1 MSEDAPYRALR
12 HRDYRH
18 LALSQGVSLIGT
30 QMQVAAIN
38 WHVYLLSG
46 SPWALGMIGLTR
58 VAPLIL
64 FSLWGGIVADRHDR
78 KRVIFAAQS
87 VLALLAC
94 GLAWA
99 TWKSHDTLWLVYAVN
114 AVAAAASAFDN
125 PARQALVPRL
135 VPAKQLAGALSLNL
149 SAFNFA
155 TIAGPALSGLLLAG
169 TSREHFAGR
178 DSLAIIYALN
188 ALSFLGVLIAVAT
201 IRTAGTVEP
210 RDGEHPAFFASL
222 REGLQFVFSTPI
234 MIATMALDFFAT
246 FWAGSLLLLPI
257 VADQILGVGARGY
270 GFLAA
275 APAVGA
281 LLGSLYTSVRI
292 LPKRQGPI
300 LLGAVAF
307 YGCATIV
314 VGLSRSFWLT
324 LLALALSGLA
334 DVISTVIRQTLRQ
347 LLTPD
352 ALRGRMTSINMI
364 FFQGG
369 PQLGELEAGLLAGLF
384 ASAAVGT
391 TVSIVSGGAMTLV
404 TVLVIDRLAPYVRR
418 YRAPV

>member
-1 MSEDAPYRALR
+1 
-12 HRDYRH
+12 
-18 LALSQGVSLIGT
+18 
-30 QMQVAAIN
+30 
-38 WHVYLLSG
+38 
-46 SPWALGMIGLTR
+46 
-58 VAPLIL
+58 
-64 FSLWGGIVADRHDR
+64 
-78 KRVIFAAQS
+78 
-87 VLALLAC
+87 
-94 GLAWA
+94 
-99 TWKSHDTLWLVYAVN
+99 
-114 AVAAAASAFDN
+114 
-125 PARQALVPRL
+125 
-135 VPAKQLAGALSLNL
+135 
-149 SAFNFA
+149 
-155 TIAGPALSGLLLAG
+155 
-169 TSREHFAGR
+169 
-178 DSLAIIYALN
+178 
-188 ALSFLGVLIAVAT
+188 
-201 IRTAGTVEP
+201 
-210 RDGEHPAFFASL
+210 
-222 REGLQFVFSTPI
+222 
-234 MIATMALDFFAT
+234 MALDFFAT

-334 DVISTVIRQTLRQ
+334 DVISTVILQTLRQ